1 MSKGKEFPEEL
12 TLLEEAIYDCENVIH
27 DITKAQKYSDDLD
40 SALDAIK
47 ELTKVRFK
55 ELGARYDAMERS
67 FMNQK
72 EAWEEMNPL
81 RLEEEEEK
89 IDKDLFGNPTYDPLH
104 NDNGC

>member
-12 TLLEEAIYDCENVIH
+12 TLLEQAIYDCGNIIH
-27 DITKAQKYSDDLD
+27 DIKNAQKFSDDLHEE
-40 SALDAIK
+40 LHAITQVS
-47 ELTKVRFK
+47 ELRFK
-55 ELGARYDAMERS
+55 NLTARYDAMERS

-72 EAWEEMNPL
+72 EAGEEMNPL